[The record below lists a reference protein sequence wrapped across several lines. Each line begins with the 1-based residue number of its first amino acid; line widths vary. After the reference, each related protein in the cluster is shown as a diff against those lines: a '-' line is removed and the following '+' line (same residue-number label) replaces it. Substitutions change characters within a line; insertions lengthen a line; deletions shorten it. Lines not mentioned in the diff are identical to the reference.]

1 MMMAGTTRN
10 VATSHAVPMRL
21 ITKRPSQPARSRSA
35 WRTRPTVAV
44 SSAQGTRPGIRAN
57 ARRIADPTVGSW
69 PVKRSWAPETS
80 APLKNTLTMLTART
94 AMIPITI
101 IAGSALSSPEPTTAP
116 PLPVVVSVVS
126 AMAIATKSSGT
137 STAAETRN
145 DSTGS
150 TSSSRS

>member
-1 MMMAGTTRN
+1 
-10 VATSHAVPMRL
+10 
-21 ITKRPSQPARSRSA
+21 
-35 WRTRPTVAV
+35 
-44 SSAQGTRPGIRAN
+44 
-57 ARRIADPTVGSW
+57 
-69 PVKRSWAPETS
+69 
-80 APLKNTLTMLTART
+80 
-94 AMIPITI
+94 MIPITI